1 MKILP
6 IVYGRS
12 TLPESMAFA
21 GGDGGRSLPIDF
33 ILYYVETAGRR
44 ILVDAGCDTMP
55 GFVMQDFIGPVRA
68 LEAAGISPESITDV
82 VITHAHH
89 DHMEGVRHFP
99 RATVHIQ
106 REEYEAGRRYLPN
119 ALSVR
124 LFEEEHA
131 LCDGVRVLKIGGH
144 TRGSSI
150 VELWDGE
157 TRFVVCGDECYVR
170 RCLTDKIPTGTSVS
184 PEKSRAFVEKYSD
197 PRYVTL
203 LCHEA

>member
-21 GGDGGRSLPIDF
+21 GGDRGRSLPIDF

-89 DHMEGVRHFP
+89 DHMEGVRHYP

-106 REEYEAGRRYLPN
+106 REEYEAGRRYLPDS
-119 ALSVR
+119 LSVR

-157 TRFVVCGDECYVR
+157 ARFVVCGDECYVR
-170 RCLTDKIPTGTSVS
+170 RCLTDKIPTGTSFS